1 MKEPILV
8 IMAAGMGSRYGGL
21 KQMDPVGENGELI
34 IDYSLYDAFQ
44 AGFRRVIFILKKEN
58 EALFRTMIGDKIARY
73 MEVAYVF
80 QSLDILPPG
89 HFIPDGRIK
98 PWGTGHA
105 VLCAREAADAPFAVI
120 NADDF
125 YGREAYDQVYG
136 FLKKVQEGGTYRYAM
151 VGYPLENTLSDRGS
165 VARGVCEL
173 NEEGHLLS
181 ITERTHII
189 KTIEGPLYTED
200 RQAYYRLPEKTV
212 VSMNL
217 FGFHPDIFLELAL
230 EFEEFLQDT
239 LPKNPLTAEFYLP
252 VVAGNLPKRN
262 IAPVKVLRSTGH
274 WYGVTY
280 REDRET
286 VVSAL
291 RRMTAQGQYP
301 ELLWE
306 QVQGTE

>member
-34 IDYSLYDAFQ
+34 IDFSLYDAYQ

-58 EALFRTMIGDKIARY
+58 EELFRRMIGDKIARH
-73 MEVAYVF
+73 MEVTYVF
-80 QSLDILPPG
+80 QELTMLPEG
-89 HFIPDGRIK
+89 FIIPEGRAK

-105 VLCAREAADAPFAVI
+105 VLCTRDVADAPFAVI

-125 YGREAYDQVYG
+125 YGREAYEQVYG
-136 FLKKVQEGGTYRYAM
+136 FLKAVQQGGAYRYAM
-151 VGYPLENTLSDRGS
+151 VGYPLENTLSDKGS
-165 VARGVCEL
+165 VARGVCQL
-173 NEEGHLLS
+173 DEEGRLLS

-200 RQAYYRLPEKTV
+200 RQTYYRLPEKSV

-217 FGFHPDIFLELAL
+217 FGFHPDIFKELHL
-230 EFEEFLQDT
+230 EFEEFLRDE
-239 LPKNPLTAEFYLP
+239 LLRNPMSAEFYLP
-252 VVAGNLPKRN
+252 VVAGNLPKRG
-262 IAPVKVLRSTGH
+262 IAQVKVLHSSGH

-301 ELLWE
+301 EQLW
-306 QVQGTE
+306 G

>member
-8 IMAAGMGSRYGGL
+8 IMAAGLGSRYGGL

-34 IDYSLYDAFQ
+34 IDYSLYDAYQ

-58 EALFRTMIGDKIARY
+58 EELFHHMIGDKIAKH
-73 MEVAYVF
+73 MEVTYVF
-80 QSLDILPPG
+80 QSLDALPKG
-89 HFIPDGRIK
+89 YTIPEGRIK

-105 VLCAREAADAPFAVI
+105 VLCARDNADAPFAVI

-125 YGREAYDQVYG
+125 YGREAYDQVYA
-136 FLKKVQEGGTYRYAM
+136 FLKTVQSGGAYRYAM
-151 VGYPLENTLSDRGS
+151 VGYPLENTLSDQGY

-173 NEEGHLLS
+173 DNEGHLLS
-181 ITERTHII
+181 INERTHII
-189 KTIEGPLYTED
+189 KTIEGPLYTQD
-200 RQAYYRLPEKTV
+200 KQTYCRLPEKSV

-217 FGFHPDIFLELAL
+217 FAFHPDIYEELAL
-230 EFEEFLQDT
+230 EFKDFLQNE
-239 LPKNPLTAEFYLP
+239 LPNNLLTAEFFLP
-252 VVAGNLPKRN
+252 VVAGNLPKKG
-262 IAPVKVLRSTGH
+262 IAHVKVLHSTGH

-291 RRMTAQGQYP
+291 RRMTVQGQYP
-301 ELLWE
+301 EQLWD
-306 QVQGTE
+306 

>member
-34 IDYSLYDAFQ
+34 IDYSLYDAYQ

-58 EALFRTMIGDKIARY
+58 EELFRRMIGDKIAKR
-73 MEVAYVF
+73 MEVNYVF
-80 QSLDILPPG
+80 QSLETMPAG
-89 HFIPDGRIK
+89 FAIPDGRAK

-105 VLCAREAADAPFAVI
+105 VLCARDKADAPFAVI

-125 YGREAYDQVYG
+125 YGREAYDNVYA
-136 FLKKVQEGGTYRYAM
+136 FLKAVKSGCAYRYAM
-151 VGYPLENTLSDRGS
+151 VGYPLENTLSDKGS
-165 VARGVCEL
+165 VARGICEL
-173 NEEGHLLS
+173 DDEGRLLA

-200 RQAYYRLPEKTV
+200 RQTYYRLPEKSV
-212 VSMNL
+212 ASMNL
-217 FGFHPDIFLELAL
+217 FGFHPDIFEELEL
-230 EFEEFLQDT
+230 EFEEFLRDT
-239 LPKNPLTAEFYLP
+239 MPKNPLSAEFYLP
-252 VVAGNLPKRN
+252 VVAGNLPKRG
-262 IAPVKVLRSTGH
+262 IAQVKVLHTSGH

-286 VVSAL
+286 IVGAL

-301 ELLWE
+301 EQLWD
-306 QVQGTE
+306 

>member
-34 IDYSLYDAFQ
+34 IDYSLYDAYQ

-58 EALFRTMIGDKIARY
+58 EELFRRMIGDKISKH
-73 MEVAYVF
+73 MELMYVF
-80 QSLDILPPG
+80 QSLDVLPEG
-89 HFIPDGRIK
+89 FAIPEGRTK

-105 VLCAREAADAPFAVI
+105 VLCARNAADAPFAVI

-125 YGREAYDQVYG
+125 YGREAFDQVYA
-136 FLKKVQEGGTYRYAM
+136 FLKAVQSGSAYRYAM
-151 VGYPLENTLSDRGS
+151 VGYPLENTLSDQGS

-173 NEEGHLLS
+173 DDEGHLLS
-181 ITERTHII
+181 INERTHII

-200 RQAYYRLPEKTV
+200 RQTYFRLPEKAV

-217 FGFHPDIFLELAL
+217 FGFHPDIFTQLAL
-230 EFEEFLQDT
+230 EFDAFMRDV
-239 LPKNPLTAEFYLP
+239 LPNNPLSAEFYLP
-252 VVAGNLPKRN
+252 VVAGNMPKKG
-262 IAPVKVLRSTGH
+262 IAQVKVLHSSGR

-301 ELLWE
+301 EQLW
-306 QVQGTE
+306 G

>member
-34 IDYSLYDAFQ
+34 IDYSLYDAYQ
-44 AGFRRVIFILKKEN
+44 AGFRRVNFILKKEN
-58 EALFRTMIGDKIARY
+58 EELFRRMIGDKIAKR
-73 MEVAYVF
+73 MEVTYVF
-80 QSLDILPPG
+80 QSLETMPAG
-89 HFIPDGRIK
+89 FAIPEGRVK

-105 VLCAREAADAPFAVI
+105 VLCARDAADAPFAVI

-125 YGREAYDQVYG
+125 YGREAFDQVYA
-136 FLKKVQEGGTYRYAM
+136 FLKAVQSGGAYRYAM
-151 VGYPLENTLSDRGS
+151 VGYPLENTLSEKGS
-165 VARGVCEL
+165 VARGICEL
-173 NEEGHLLS
+173 DEEGRLLS

-200 RQAYYRLPEKTV
+200 RQTYYRLPEKSV
-212 VSMNL
+212 ASMNL
-217 FGFHPDIFLELAL
+217 FGFHSDIFRELDL
-230 EFEEFLQDT
+230 EFKEFLKDT
-239 LPKNPLTAEFYLP
+239 MPRNPLSAEFYLP
-252 VVAGNLPKRN
+252 VVAGNLPKRG
-262 IAPVKVLRSTGH
+262 IAQVKVLHSSGH

-286 VVSAL
+286 VIGAL

-301 ELLWE
+301 EQLWA
-306 QVQGTE
+306 

>member
-34 IDYSLYDAFQ
+34 IDYSLYDAYQ

-58 EALFRTMIGDKIARY
+58 EELFRRMIGDKIAKR
-73 MEVAYVF
+73 MEVNYVF
-80 QSLDILPPG
+80 QSLETMPAG
-89 HFIPDGRIK
+89 FAIPDGRAK

-105 VLCAREAADAPFAVI
+105 VLCARDKADAPFAVI

-125 YGREAYDQVYG
+125 YGREAYDHVYA
-136 FLKKVQEGGTYRYAM
+136 FLKAVKSGGAYRYAM
-151 VGYPLENTLSDRGS
+151 VGYPLENTLSDKGS
-165 VARGVCEL
+165 VARGICAL
-173 NEEGHLLS
+173 DEEGRLLS

-200 RQAYYRLPEKTV
+200 RQTYYRLPEKSV
-212 VSMNL
+212 ASMNL
-217 FGFHPDIFLELAL
+217 FGFHPDIFEELEL
-230 EFEEFLQDT
+230 EFEEFLRDT
-239 LPKNPLTAEFYLP
+239 MPKNPLSAEFYLP
-252 VVAGNLPKRN
+252 VVAGNLPKRG
-262 IAPVKVLRSTGH
+262 IAQVKVLHTSGH

-286 VVSAL
+286 IVGAL

-301 ELLWE
+301 EQLWD
-306 QVQGTE
+306 

>member
-34 IDYSLYDAFQ
+34 IDYSLYDAYQ

-58 EALFRTMIGDKIARY
+58 EETFRRMIGDRISKL

-80 QSLDILPPG
+80 QSVDAL
-89 HFIPDGRIK
+89 PDGFAIPEGRTK

-105 VLCAREAADAPFAVI
+105 VLCAREKADAPFAVI

-125 YGREAYDQVYG
+125 YGRDAYDQVYA
-136 FLKKVQEGGTYRYAM
+136 FLKSVQAGGGYRYAM
-151 VGYPLENTLSDRGS
+151 VGYPLENTLSDKGS
-165 VARGVCEL
+165 VARGVCRL
-173 NEEGHLLS
+173 DEEGRLLS
-181 ITERTHII
+181 ITERTRII

-200 RQAYYRLPEKTV
+200 RQTYYRLPESSV

-217 FGFHPDIFLELAL
+217 FAFHPDIFKELEL
-230 EFEEFLQDT
+230 EFSEFLRDT
-239 LPKNPLTAEFYLP
+239 VPQNPQSAEFYLP
-252 VVAGNLPKRN
+252 VVAGNLPKRG
-262 IAPVKVLRSTGH
+262 IAQVKVLHYTGH

-301 ELLWE
+301 EQLWA
-306 QVQGTE
+306 

>member
-21 KQMDPVGENGELI
+21 KQMDPVGENGDLI
-34 IDYSLYDAFQ
+34 IDYSLYDAYQ

-58 EALFRTMIGDKIARY
+58 EDLFRRMIGDKIAAR
-73 MEVAYVF
+73 MEVNYVF
-80 QSLDILPPG
+80 QSLEA
-89 HFIPDGRIK
+89 IPAGFAIPNGRTK

-105 VLCAREAADAPFAVI
+105 VLCARNAADAPFAVI

-125 YGREAYDQVYG
+125 YGREAYDQVYA
-136 FLKKVQEGGTYRYAM
+136 FLKGVKSGGAYRYAM
-151 VGYPLENTLSDRGS
+151 VGYLLENTLSDKGS
-165 VARGVCEL
+165 VARGICEL
-173 NEEGHLLS
+173 DEEGRLLS

-200 RQAYYRLPEKTV
+200 RQIYYRLPEKSV
-212 VSMNL
+212 ASMNL
-217 FGFHPDIFLELAL
+217 FGFHPDIFEELEL
-230 EFEEFLQDT
+230 EFEEFLRDT
-239 LPKNPLTAEFYLP
+239 MPKNPLSTEFYLP
-252 VVAGNLPKRN
+252 VVAGNLPKRG
-262 IAPVKVLRSTGH
+262 IAQVKVLHTSGH

-286 VVSAL
+286 IVGAL

-301 ELLWE
+301 EQLWD
-306 QVQGTE
+306 